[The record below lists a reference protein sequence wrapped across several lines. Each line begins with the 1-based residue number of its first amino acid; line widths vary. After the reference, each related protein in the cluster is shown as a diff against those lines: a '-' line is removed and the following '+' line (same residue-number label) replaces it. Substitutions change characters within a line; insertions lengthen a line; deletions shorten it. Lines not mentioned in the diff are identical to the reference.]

1 MYIIQNGYHKDWFT
15 LAIIIIIIIIVNIL
29 VIIIILLLLTS
40 LLDFVYT

>member
-1 MYIIQNGYHKDWFT
+1 MYIIQNGYHKDWFA
-15 LAIIIIIIIIVNIL
+15 LAIIIIIIIVNIL